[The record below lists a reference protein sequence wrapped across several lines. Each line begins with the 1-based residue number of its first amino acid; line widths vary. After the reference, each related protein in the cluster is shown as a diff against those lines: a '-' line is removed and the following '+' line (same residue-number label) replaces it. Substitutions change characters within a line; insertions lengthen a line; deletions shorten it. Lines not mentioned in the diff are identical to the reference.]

1 MAEKKTSKTKSK
13 ATARKRRAAGSA
25 APAKVATQAAK
36 VREAEHEAEVTST
49 MADSAHIDREAAEA
63 EAQKPDI
70 YSGADLGGE
79 RSAEDASEAAADARA
94 TSGDMEEREKDAAE
108 ADAKVSEL
116 TTPDPSDASD
126 TVVDSDRQPGEP
138 LPSRVPP
145 DPEQPRSDKSP
156 EELREMAAAPR
167 IFSTA
172 DMTGGVPGSP
182 TERKISA
189 ASKPF
194 EGESATERKLRA
206 MGLTGPGH

>member
-1 MAEKKTSKTKSK
+1 MAETKTSKTKAK
-13 ATARKRRAAGSA
+13 ARKRRASGSA
-25 APAKVATQAAK
+25 APAKVAKQAEK
-36 VREAEHEAEVTST
+36 VREAEHEAEVTSM
-49 MADSAHIDREAAEA
+49 MADSARIDRETAEA

-79 RSAEDASEAAADARA
+79 GSAEDSADAAADARA
-94 TSGDMEEREKDAAE
+94 TSGDMEEREQGAAE

-116 TTPDPSDASD
+116 TTPDPGDASD
-126 TVVDSDRQPGEP
+126 TVVDGDRQPGEP

-145 DPEQPRSDKSP
+145 DPVQPRSDKSP
-156 EELREMAAAPR
+156 EELQAMAAAPK
-167 IFSTA
+167 IFTTA

-194 EGESATERKLRA
+194 EGESATERKLRS